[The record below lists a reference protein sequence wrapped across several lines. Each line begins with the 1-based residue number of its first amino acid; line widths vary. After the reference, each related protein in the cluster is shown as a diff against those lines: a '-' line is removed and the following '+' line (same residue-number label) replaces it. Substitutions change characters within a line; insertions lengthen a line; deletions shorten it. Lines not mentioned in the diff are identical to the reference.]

1 MRRGP
6 KEKPVEMRRV
16 GDAEWRWFGSQK
28 DAAKAFGV
36 SRGHVSQLVRN
47 PSKTSLRVSLEAR
60 YAQGPPRKRERPT
73 KRKAGGAPRKK
84 TKCVEGARQ
93 KKNGKWRNHSMFP
106 GRVFDDLDEYRAAKK
121 QRAGRREEYRAQR
134 R

>member
-1 MRRGP
+1 MRRL
-6 KEKPVEMRRV
+6 
-16 GDAEWRWFGSQK
+16 GDAEWRWFESQA
-28 DAAKAFGV
+28 DAGKAFGV
-36 SRGHVSQLVRN
+36 SAVDVSQLVRN
-47 PSKTSLRVSLEAR
+47 PSKTSLRMSLEAR

-93 KKNGKWRNHSMFP
+93 KKNGKWSSSLFP
-106 GRVFDDLDEYRAAKK
+106 GREFDDLDELRAAKK
-121 QRAGRREEYRAQR
+121 EHYSRREEYRAQR